1 MISIMETVIDWQ
13 TEKSIRNIDD
23 ESKGGMIMYN
33 IKVGDTVILEGKVTR
48 ITKEDEQCFVRSRLN
63 GNWYFM
69 TDLKHKICDVTDEE
83 VKNYIGTLKD
93 MLYHIESGTRYN
105 EYNPELAALR
115 YAIDVLEKEMK
126 D

>member
-1 MISIMETVIDWQ
+1 
-13 TEKSIRNIDD
+13 
-23 ESKGGMIMYN
+23 MYN

-63 GNWYFM
+63 GNWYFIR
-69 TDLKHKICDVTDEE
+69 DLKHKICDVTDEE
-83 VKNYIGTLKD
+83 VKEYIGTLKD
-93 MLYHIESGTRYN
+93 MLHHIESGTRYN

-115 YAIDVLEKEMK
+115 YAIDVLEKETK

>member
-1 MISIMETVIDWQ
+1 
-13 TEKSIRNIDD
+13 
-23 ESKGGMIMYN
+23 MIMYN

-69 TDLKHKICDVTDEE
+69 RDLKHKICDVTDEE
-83 VKNYIGTLKD
+83 AKEHISTLKD
-93 MLYHIESGTRYN
+93 MLHHKESVTLYN

-115 YAIDVLEKEMK
+115 YAIDVLEKEMN

>member
-1 MISIMETVIDWQ
+1 
-13 TEKSIRNIDD
+13 
-23 ESKGGMIMYN
+23 MIMYN

-93 MLYHIESGTRYN
+93 MLYHIESSTRYN

-115 YAIDVLEKEMK
+115 YAIDVLEKEIK
-126 D
+126 IDSIQ

>member
-1 MISIMETVIDWQ
+1 
-13 TEKSIRNIDD
+13 
-23 ESKGGMIMYN
+23 MYN
-33 IKVGDTVILEGKVTR
+33 IKVGDTVILEGKV
-48 ITKEDEQCFVRSRLN
+48 
-63 GNWYFM
+63 M

-93 MLYHIESGTRYN
+93 MLYHVESVTRYN

-115 YAIDVLEKEMK
+115 YAIDVLEKEMN

>member
-1 MISIMETVIDWQ
+1 
-13 TEKSIRNIDD
+13 
-23 ESKGGMIMYN
+23 MYN

-48 ITKEDEQCFVRSRLN
+48 ITKEDEKCFVGSRLN

-83 VKNYIGTLKD
+83 VKEYIGTLKD

-115 YAIDVLEKEMK
+115 YAIDVLEKEMN